1 MVMEPL
7 LVTVKTLAEMAGISP
22 RQVWRDVKLG
32 ACPPPVRE
40 KTKQAHWSLPQ
51 VEPWLAKRQG
61 RTVNKPRSV
70 VVWWARPLPELVR
83 VEQLAHMISWSE
95 RSIWRAVACGE
106 FPAPLAKPLR
116 PRLWRTADVVA
127 WAEAG
132 ESEAQQQHEQHDPST
147 DEAQRSSAT

>member
-22 RQVWRDVKLG
+22 RQIWRDVKLG
-32 ACPPPVRE
+32 ACPPPVSV
-40 KTKQAHWSLPQ
+40 KTKQAHWSLQQ

-61 RTVNKPRSV
+61 RTGDKPRSV
-70 VVWWARPLPELVR
+70 IVWWARPLPELVR
-83 VEQLAHMISWSE
+83 VEQLAHIISRSE
-95 RSIWRAVACGE
+95 RSIWRAVADGD
-106 FPAPLAKPLR
+106 FPSPLAKPLR

-132 ESEAQQQHEQHDPST
+132 EQGKHHAHQPT
-147 DEAQRSSAT
+147 DEMQRR